1 MQDRT
6 FANLVIVSYIIKSF
20 RNDTD
25 IINLLV
31 TCKELYSHRKS
42 LRFIKFPIEYYLQ
55 CVQKN
60 IDVSH
65 VPTLFK
71 QIFLYESQHYHIFK
85 TDLVRRLSVFK
96 ITLSP
101 HPGKICPVLV
111 KDLVIQD
118 IHTLHLGGSFKG
130 IVPEDTLPHSL
141 ENLKFDIN
149 QPFTSSR
156 QFPSHLVKLYLGS
169 FDHGFPE
176 NILPKSLKNLSLPG
190 LCVTPLSQIS
200 MPDSITSLRLGD
212 NYNHPIDILPKSLV
226 VLILGNKFTYEQ
238 SLMQSLPPSCT
249 KLRTGRTYNVKFVP
263 KGIKKLRLGY
273 GYNIK
278 FEPGQLPEG
287 LESLNVGDKYY
298 HEMELGVFPSTLK
311 SLFLR
316 GDHTQYLK
324 SGVFPNL
331 TKLHVVIHPYDP
343 FGDGILPDTL
353 KSLYMQYSFSK
364 RINRFPPN
372 LEFLCVG
379 VHFLYDCLRDV
390 KSLKILN
397 FGVQYYTK
405 LKPGDLPD
413 SLEEIIISQ
422 CAELAE
428 GVLPNSG
435 NLKTL
440 RIDRGEVT
448 CTQRGKREADEST
461 KQYFCQAQGRT
472 HDCGVLFTEDSLAR
486 HFVSFVWYNCSGP
499 IDLMK
504 L

>member
-1 MQDRT
+1 MQHKT

-31 TCKELYSHRKS
+31 TCKELYSHHKS
-42 LRFIKFPIEYYLQ
+42 LRFINFPIEYYSKCIQ
-55 CVQKN
+55 MN

-85 TDLVRRLSVFK
+85 TDLVKRLSVFK

-101 HPGKICPVLV
+101 HLDRMCPDVLD
-111 KDLVIQD
+111 KDLVPQGT
-118 IHTLHLGGSFKG
+118 HKLHIGGSFKG
-130 IVPEDTLPHSL
+130 TVPEDILPQSL
-141 ENLKFDIN
+141 ENLKFNYNFN
-149 QPFTSSR
+149 QPFTNSR
-156 QFPSHLVKLYLGS
+156 QFPSHLVKLFLGSS

-176 NILPKSLKNLSLPG
+176 NILPQSLKKLSLPG
-190 LCVTPLSQIS
+190 LCVTPLSQVS

-212 NYNHPIDILPKSLV
+212 KYNHPIDILPKSLM
-226 VLILGNKFTYEQ
+226 VLILGNEFTYEE

-249 KLRTGRTYNVKFVP
+249 KLRTGRTYNVEFVP

-278 FEPGQLPEG
+278 FEPGQFPEG
-287 LESLNVGDKYY
+287 LKSLNVGHNYY
-298 HEMELGVFPSTLK
+298 HEMERGVFPSTLK

-316 GDHTQYLK
+316 GDHALNLK
-324 SGVFPNL
+324 SGMLPNL
-331 TKLHVVIHPYDP
+331 TKLHLGLHPYDP

-353 KSLYMQYSFSK
+353 KTLYLKSSFSR
-364 RINRFPPN
+364 RINQFPPN
-372 LEFLCVG
+372 LEFLSVG
-379 VHFLYDCLRDV
+379 IHFPYECLRDV

-397 FGVQYYTK
+397 FSVKYYTK

-435 NLKTL
+435 NLKIL
-440 RIDRGEVT
+440 RVNSLYRHINLNVPP
-448 CTQRGKREADEST
+448 CVKHVI
-461 KQYFCQAQGRT
+461 Y
-472 HDCGVLFTEDSLAR
+472 FTEEDGKT
-486 HFVSFVWYNCSGP
+486 YM
-499 IDLMK
+499 I
-504 L
+504 